1 MSTPYKMKGSSALG
15 YGNQHSSTKGMPFAS
30 PAKDTKKD
38 PDYDKD
44 HQKEY
49 EHIDY
54 GKGDVRHKAK
64 SPAKDGT
71 SHEHTNKEN
80 TKHPVT
86 TTRGEKSITKSGDG
100 KSSTYNETKRTK
112 NKDGSTTIVYTNP
125 QGNTET
131 RNQSDI

>member
-49 EHIDY
+49 DHIDY
-54 GKGDVRHKAK
+54 GGGDVRHKAK
-64 SPAKDGT
+64 SPAKHTDDPKSGSNMNKDHADAHNKRHADGGT
-71 SHEHTNKEN
+71 HGEVGSKDNKWTDNKE
-80 TKHPVT
+80 
-86 TTRGEKSITKSGDG
+86 EK
-100 KSSTYNETKRTK
+100 
-112 NKDGSTTIVYTNP
+112 
-125 QGNTET
+125 
-131 RNQSDI
+131 

>member
-15 YGNQHSSTKGMPFAS
+15 YGNQHSSTKGMPFA
-30 PAKDTKKD
+30 
-38 PDYDKD
+38 
-44 HQKEY
+44 
-49 EHIDY
+49 
-54 GKGDVRHKAK
+54 

-86 TTRGEKSITKSGDG
+86 TTRGEKSITKSGGG
-100 KSSTYNETKRTK
+100 KESTYNETKRTE
-112 NKDGSTTIVYTNP
+112 NKDGSTTIVYTNA